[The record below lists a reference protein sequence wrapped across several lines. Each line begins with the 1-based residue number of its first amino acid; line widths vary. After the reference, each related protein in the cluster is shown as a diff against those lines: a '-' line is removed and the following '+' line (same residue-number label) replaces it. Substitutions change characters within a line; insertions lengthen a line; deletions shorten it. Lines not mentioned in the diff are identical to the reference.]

1 MPKSPWRAALVAA
14 LSLPLSAAPLT
25 TARAFATPAAAPARQ
40 ASTPLPAGFTSATV
54 QVNGT
59 ALHYVRGGKGPVV
72 VPVHGFPEDWS
83 EYRAI
88 IPRLAQRFTVVAL
101 DLRGIGGSTPAS
113 GGYDAANRAK
123 DIHDLAAALKLD
135 RLYLVGHDLGGITA
149 YAYLRRYP
157 QTLRGAMILD
167 TPIPGV
173 DGWDEGMGGPL
184 VWHVGFMQVPGLA
197 ETMVPGRQAAYL
209 GYFYDHGKF
218 TPAARAERLRAYASP
233 AQLHAVFEMYRAFP
247 ADVKFNAAQ
256 TAVDAVPLVYATGD
270 QSPFV
275 KLVPKVA
282 QGLRAKGLSHV
293 ETATVPGSIHYLL
306 ADRPADVAAL
316 IERHAGQQD

>member
-72 VPVHGFPEDWS
+72 VLVHGFPEDWS

-88 IPRLAQRFTVVAL
+88 MPRLARRFTVVAL

-149 YAYLRRYP
+149 YAY
-157 QTLRGAMILD
+157 GAGFASALIAHRL
-167 TPIPGV
+167 V
-173 DGWDEGMGGPL
+173 DEY
-184 VWHVGFMQVPGLA
+184 Q
-197 ETMVPGRQAAYL
+197 
-209 GYFYDHGKF
+209 FYAN
-218 TPAARAERLRAYASP
+218 PAVLSE
-233 AQLHAVFEMYRAFP
+233 
-247 ADVKFNAAQ
+247 
-256 TAVDAVPLVYATGD
+256 
-270 QSPFV
+270 
-275 KLVPKVA
+275 
-282 QGLRAKGLSHV
+282 GLSIFQGHG
-293 ETATVPGSIHYLL
+293 AGSGLKLL
-306 ADRPADVAAL
+306 EGESYDSGIVVTRYAPANAD
-316 IERHAGQQD
+316 GQG

>member
-1 MPKSPWRAALVAA
+1 MLKSRRRAALAAA
-14 LSLPLSAAPLT
+14 LFLPLSALPP
-25 TARAFATPAAAPARQ
+25 TAALAFALSPASAPAPQ
-40 ASTPLPAGFTSATV
+40 ASTPLPAGFTSATA

-59 ALHYVRGGKGPVV
+59 TLHYVRGGKGPVV
-72 VPVHGFPEDWS
+72 VLVHGFPEDWS
-83 EYRAI
+83 EFRAI
-88 IPRLAQRFTVVAL
+88 MPRLTQRFTVVAP
-101 DLRGIGGSTPAS
+101 DLRGIGGSAAAS

-123 DIHDLAAALKLD
+123 DIHDLATALKLD
-135 RLYLVGHDLGGITA
+135 HLYLVGHDLGGITA

-173 DGWDEGMGGPL
+173 DGWDEAMGGPL

-197 ETMVPGRQAAYL
+197 EQMVPGRQSAYL
-209 GYFYDHGKF
+209 GYFYDLGKF
-218 TPAARAERLRAYASP
+218 TPAERAERLRAYASP
-233 AQLHAVFEMYRAFP
+233 AQLRAVFAMYRAFP

-256 TAVDAVPLVYATGD
+256 TAPNAVPLVYATGD
-270 QSPFV
+270 HSPFA
-275 KLVPKVA
+275 KFVPKVA

-293 ETATVPGSIHYLL
+293 ETAAIPGAVHYLV

-316 IERHAGQQD
+316 IERHAGQ